1 MGEIEWLV
9 KRSERER
16 GYGEEVENWK
26 RRCAGKE
33 DVELYRSSADLAEV
47 VVSLTKQISR
57 FRVGS

>member
-1 MGEIEWLV
+1 M
-9 KRSERER
+9 RER

-47 VVSLTKQISR
+47 AVSLTKQISR